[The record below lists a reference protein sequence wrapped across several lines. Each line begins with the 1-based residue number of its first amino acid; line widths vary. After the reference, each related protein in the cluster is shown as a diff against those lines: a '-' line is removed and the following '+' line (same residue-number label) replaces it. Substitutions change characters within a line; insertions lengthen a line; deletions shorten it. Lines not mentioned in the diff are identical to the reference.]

1 MPGIFIFFLFN
12 NNKVNNI
19 LYFYHFAILFVVFA
33 VFSLFTFILYQKIT
47 KSEQGALVLITFTWI
62 FFWLFDTISGFISKN
77 FVSFSGIKRIV
88 LILMVAFIIVLVLL
102 LRKYKEKIAKTYE
115 VFNTITV
122 LIVLLFIYNF
132 GQAFYSD
139 VLILMFNPKA
149 AEKPYLIRTEFVVD
163 ESLPTP
169 DIYWLH
175 MDGMVSFA
183 TTEKY
188 FNDPQY
194 ELKYELNKRGFII
207 NEDAGFHAG
216 RTYVA
221 VPALTCPDFYDS
233 YLEALL
239 TQDQHLERLYRGRS
253 QEAQFKRDR
262 LELDADIAPLNEL
275 FNAFI
280 TRDYRHI
287 IISTEVGYGLVPFDI
302 FYQTCGGDDEVFIQ
316 HQADNQEDKRVVEF
330 ARLLGFTELIV
341 PPTPMAFFS
350 LRITEFIR
358 RQMVYDWL
366 PIPAYDDI
374 IDEFLTNDYQINEEK
389 MLYRTL
395 ADSFQFPSPKFVYVV
410 NSILHEPYSKI
421 YESGARINP
430 SPDNVYNIDLLYM
443 PLHHFTADTM
453 LNTIDMILAQNPN
466 AIIVIQ
472 ADHGIHHMGHH
483 DHYMKK
489 AGYTIEQII
498 EINFSTI
505 SAVRIPERYGGLDE
519 PVDPLNIARLLV
531 NRYVGQNY
539 IMLSFD

>member
-19 LYFYHFAILFVVFA
+19 LYFYHFAILFFVFA
-33 VFSLFTFILYQKIT
+33 IFSLFTFIFYHKIT
-47 KSEQGALVLITFTWI
+47 KSEQGALILITFTWI
-62 FFWLFDTISGFISKN
+62 FFWLFDTISEFISIN
-77 FVSFSGIKRIV
+77 IVYFSGIKRIILV
-88 LILMVAFIIVLVLL
+88 LMVAFIVGLILM
-102 LRKYKEKIAKTYE
+102 LRKYREKLAKAHE
-115 VFNTITV
+115 VFFTV
-122 LIVLLFIYNF
+122 AVIIIVLFTFNF

-139 VLILMFNPKA
+139 VIVLIINPKS

-175 MDGMVSFA
+175 MDGMVSFS

-188 FNDPQY
+188 FNDPQN
-194 ELKYELNKRGFII
+194 ELKHELNERGFVI

-239 TQDQHLERLYRGRS
+239 TQDQHLERIYRGRS

-280 TRDYRHI
+280 ARDYRYI
-287 IISTEVGYGLVPFDI
+287 TISTEVGYGLLPLDI
-302 FYQTCGGDDEVFIQ
+302 FYLTFSGDDKVFLQ
-316 HQADNQEDKRVVEF
+316 HHDNQVDRRVAEF
-330 ARLLGFTELIV
+330 TRLLGFSELIV
-341 PPTPMAFFS
+341 PPTPLAFFS
-350 LRITEFIR
+350 LKITEFIK
-358 RQMVYDWL
+358 RQTVYEWQ

-374 IDEFLTNDYQINEEK
+374 INEFVTNNYQINEEK
-389 MLYRTL
+389 MIYRTL
-395 ADSFQFPSPKFVYVV
+395 TDSFRFPSPKFVYIV

-421 YESGARINP
+421 YESGARVNP

-443 PLHHFTADTM
+443 PLHQFTADTM
-453 LNTIDMILAQNPN
+453 LNTIDMILAENPN

-472 ADHGIHHMGHH
+472 GDHGIHHMGHH
-483 DHYMKK
+483 DNYMIK

-505 SAVRIPERYGGLDE
+505 SAVRIPEKYGGLIE
-519 PVDPLNIARLLV
+519 PVDPLNITRLLV

-539 IMLSFD
+539 EMLWQY